1 MKTIMA
7 YKKWTLLVLIALLS
21 PLAALFFGAADFSPY
36 ELYQCVVSTCEK
48 PVNNL
53 IFWQIRVP
61 RIFVGFLV
69 GAGLAVAGATL
80 QNITRNGLADPY
92 LFGVVSGAGLGASI
106 ATLLFDSKFAEK
118 VGLIYM
124 FPDFSFSLALPFSAF
139 LGALFAVL
147 LVQLLVSKTFGSKTE
162 HMLLAGVA
170 VSFMLSALSH
180 FLLFLAEPFAA
191 SKVIFWL
198 MGSLARVEVWYAW
211 VMLPVVGFS
220 VVILLIYGRHMDA
233 LLLGDENAKTLG
245 VQTTRIRIMSLAICA
260 ALTACIVSYC
270 GGIGFVGLMIPHV
283 VRSWL
288 GVTSRI
294 VIIGSV
300 LLGGCFMVWVD
311 VLARVALPDQEIP
324 IGIITSAIGS
334 VFFLIAM
341 SQRQR

>member
-1 MKTIMA
+1 MFLG
-7 YKKWTLLVLIALLS
+7 LLVLIS
-21 PLAALFFGAADFSPY
+21 PIGALFFGAADLSNAQ
-36 ELYQCVVSTCEK
+36 LVQCIIAGCQD
-48 PVNNL
+48 PVNNM
-53 IFWQIRVP
+53 IFWEIRAP
-61 RIFVGFLV
+61 RVFVGFLV

-106 ATLLFDSKFAEK
+106 ATLLFDSKLAEQL
-118 VGLIYM
+118 GLLGM
-124 FPDFSFSLALPFSAF
+124 FPDLSFSLALPFAAF
-139 LGALFAVL
+139 LGALLSVF
-147 LVQLLVSKTFGSKTE
+147 LVQILASKTFGSKTE
-162 HMLLAGVA
+162 HMLLAGIA

-180 FLLFLAEPFAA
+180 FLLFLGEPFAA
-191 SKVIFWL
+191 NKVIFWL
-198 MGSLARVEVWYAW
+198 MGSLARVETWYAW
-211 VMLPVVGFS
+211 VMLPVVLLS
-220 VVILLIYGRHMDA
+220 VALLLLYGRHMDA

-245 VQTTRIRIMSLAICA
+245 VQVTRLRILSLVICA

-270 GGIGFVGLMIPHV
+270 GGIGFVGLMIPHI

-294 VIIGSV
+294 VTIGCV

-334 VFFLIAM
+334 VFFLLVM
-341 SQRQR
+341 SQRRN